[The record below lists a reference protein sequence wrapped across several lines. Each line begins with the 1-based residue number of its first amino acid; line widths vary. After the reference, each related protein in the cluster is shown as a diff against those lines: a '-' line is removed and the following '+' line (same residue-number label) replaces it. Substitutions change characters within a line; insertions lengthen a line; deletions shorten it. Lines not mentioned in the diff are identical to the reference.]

1 MRTDQSLLPNLEEPN
16 ALHGAAV
23 DSLLANR
30 MEHRNQTATAAQ
42 ALCG

>member
-30 MEHRNQTATAAQ
+30 MEHRKQTATAAQ